1 MANYMLRKPVILYET
16 VEALYQYVNGITFE
30 QKRSNILLKYGQK
43 LSNTQRAR
51 LELLCKELG
60 KLVASVCRGIPKE
73 GLMSE
78 YFQKWNTENEWQNM
92 CLVKVMIYSFLD
104 IRVTDFQESLDQ
116 TLSTARQIL
125 EKPFVVF
132 DINSGGMSIRPA
144 GEGESVPDLLD
155 QLDQI
160 AIEEQY
166 RWKIYKILQ
175 RYPQAFQELSQ
186 LLEPVARRMEA
197 ALQEFL
203 PLVQPEYDHWQAYFD
218 THSFQDL
225 LEQITNQTMPAD
237 DLDLCISLSI
247 LAGSEVIYTYG
258 ALEGKNCRQIYIG
271 LLVNE
276 EFRLNRVQMT
286 DESICELLKVISD
299 RSKFE
304 ILRRISR
311 ASSYC
316 QELAREM
323 NLTTATISRHMSLLL
338 DAGLVHARRGE
349 NRIYYDLDRDAIANL
364 CDMVCNVL
372 LRT

>member
-43 LSNTQRAR
+43 LSNPQRAR

-78 YFQKWNTENEWQNM
+78 YFQKWSTENEWQNM
-92 CLVKVMIYSFLD
+92 CLAKVMIYSFLD
-104 IRVTDFQESLDQ
+104 IRVTDFQESLDK
-116 TLSTARQIL
+116 TLATARQIL
-125 EKPFVVF
+125 EKPFIVF
-132 DINSGGMSIRPA
+132 DVNSGGMSIRPA
-144 GEGESVPDLLD
+144 GEEEPVPDLLD

-175 RYPQAFQELSQ
+175 RYPQAFQELRQ
-186 LLEPVARRMEA
+186 LLEPVAHRMEA

-203 PLVQPEYDHWQAYFD
+203 PLVQPEYVHWQDYFD

-225 LEQITNQTMPAD
+225 LEQITNQTLPAD
-237 DLDLCISLSI
+237 ELDLCINLSI
-247 LAGSEVIYTYG
+247 LAGSDVIYTYG
-258 ALEGKNCRQIYIG
+258 TLEGKNCRQIYIG

-276 EFRLNRVQMT
+276 DFRLNRVQMT

>member
-1 MANYMLRKPVILYET
+1 M
-16 VEALYQYVNGITFE
+16 
-30 QKRSNILLKYGQK
+30 
-43 LSNTQRAR
+43 
-51 LELLCKELG
+51 
-60 KLVASVCRGIPKE
+60 
-73 GLMSE
+73 
-78 YFQKWNTENEWQNM
+78 
-92 CLVKVMIYSFLD
+92 
-104 IRVTDFQESLDQ
+104 
-116 TLSTARQIL
+116 
-125 EKPFVVF
+125 
-132 DINSGGMSIRPA
+132 
-144 GEGESVPDLLD
+144 
-155 QLDQI
+155 
-160 AIEEQY
+160 
-166 RWKIYKILQ
+166 
-175 RYPQAFQELSQ
+175 
-186 LLEPVARRMEA
+186 
-197 ALQEFL
+197 
-203 PLVQPEYDHWQAYFD
+203 
-218 THSFQDL
+218 

-338 DAGLVHARRGE
+338 DAGLVHARREKTAFITTWTGTPSQICATWSATYCSG
-349 NRIYYDLDRDAIANL
+349 RDRSYIPPGL
-364 CDMVCNVL
+364 
-372 LRT
+372 